1 MLVIFIKCHVLSLT
15 KFGEKVWNWNKPA
28 PYIELLLHKMGDINH
43 FLDDV
48 TRFSPISKNE
58 PGPVH
63 ETWSLD
69 HVGKKYYHV

>member
-1 MLVIFIKCHVLSLT
+1 
-15 KFGEKVWNWNKPA
+15 
-28 PYIELLLHKMGDINH
+28 MGDINH